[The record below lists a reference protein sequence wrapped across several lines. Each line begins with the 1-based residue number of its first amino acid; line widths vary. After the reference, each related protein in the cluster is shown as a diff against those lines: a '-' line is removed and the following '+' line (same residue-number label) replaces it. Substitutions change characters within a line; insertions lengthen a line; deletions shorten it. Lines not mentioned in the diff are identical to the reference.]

1 MFNFFDKLKSTVS
14 KTAQALVGNVVETVS
29 EEAEF
34 SEFVLDDME
43 DLLISADLGV
53 NYASELTDK
62 LRKQTKVKPSQVK
75 EFLQEEFLKTLSQ
88 AGSSELKFVD
98 GELNIYFITGV
109 NGAGKTTLIGKMA
122 YLFKQQGKRV

>member
-14 KTAQALVGNVVETVS
+14 KTAQALVGNVVDTVGD
-29 EEAEF
+29 EEEF

-62 LRKQTKVKPSQVK
+62 LRNQTKIKPSQVK
-75 EFLQEEFLKTLSQ
+75 EFLLNEFEPVKLL
-88 AGSSELKFVD
+88 
-98 GELNIYFITGV
+98 
-109 NGAGKTTLIGKMA
+109 
-122 YLFKQQGKRV
+122 